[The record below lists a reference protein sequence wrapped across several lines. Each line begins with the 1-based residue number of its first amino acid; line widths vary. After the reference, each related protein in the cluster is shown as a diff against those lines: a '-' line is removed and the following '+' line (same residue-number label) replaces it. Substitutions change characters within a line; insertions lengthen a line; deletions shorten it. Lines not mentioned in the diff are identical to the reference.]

1 MEHNMHQ
8 GKLTSQEDESI
19 LNQKK
24 LCQAENKYPQKTK
37 AYITH
42 YIMLKKLIQFVSAY
56 LKILITA
63 MLLLI
68 QTNCFEMDKDN
79 VFFLSFPD
87 DHTLALWLF
96 DEDEYNY
103 TTLCDAGAYH
113 YDLRLMPQGSLSPG
127 KFGNSL
133 TMSGS
138 SGHSVAYAGFAGKVV
153 NNHIRLPDG
162 QISGL
167 WGPTEGP
174 AELLNVLAGSDW
186 TFECWMRLDSLKEQN
201 VLFEM
206 GQGYDPGFSVTLNDS
221 GQFILNAAYSG
232 VAARIIP
239 GQSISHTHDW
249 RHLAFSLTESTIRV
263 FIDGKEQSNIQIHS
277 IQKQPLPDIQKPENR
292 EHEHRDF
299 GTMSYDER
307 RRHRFNLTIGH
318 ARSGGIIMAGAIDEI
333 RFSDTSLYAND
344 FEPPASFARKS
355 GAYGARISKPVSPAR
370 LPLLFENVESGKPL
384 QFGLRKYVFI
394 DDAIID
400 TSCGVKIM
408 MNQPVLRQEI
418 DFKPRKS
425 AWRPTV
431 VDVDNKVHLY
441 VPEGY
446 DSELGR
452 TFLYTSLDGIHFTE
466 HKNSPVIT
474 NLPLYGTFFEDK
486 NPNILREEKYKLT
499 SWIANRGIHL
509 FFSPDGINWRRN
521 ETLIL
526 PLVSGGSAESYYDDQ
541 QGRYVLFIRRDTSFR
556 TSTCPGGARQC
567 ILFETQE
574 PAKTW
579 PFKHLEQ
586 PYYEGWT
593 LPAVTCEGPVIFDE
607 TESGQA
613 YRSRVIKYPWAPDVY
628 LAFVWRFPSDQGDD
642 PARHV
647 DLGVSRNG
655 KQWKFFEPTQGWYIP
670 IKDDH
675 DAEQLS
681 LYGLIL
687 RGNEIWQYTDHGGPH
702 GGSPPRTYYRWK
714 QRLDGFTSLDGSGSA
729 VTRPVIFYDSNV
741 RLILNSTGIIKV
753 AVVDEDG
760 KEFPEFSISKC
771 DSVSDSVSN
780 LISWSGK
787 SDLSL
792 FSGVPIRLRFEFTG
806 AKLYAF
812 ELKRL

>member
-1 MEHNMHQ
+1 MI
-8 GKLTSQEDESI
+8 KKVFTS
-19 LNQKK
+19 
-24 LCQAENKYPQKTK
+24 
-37 AYITH
+37 
-42 YIMLKKLIQFVSAY
+42 VSAY
-56 LKILITA
+56 LKIIIVIII
-63 MLLLI
+63 LLSILNWVE
-68 QTNCFEMDKDN
+68 TDKDHI
-79 VFFLSFPD
+79 VFHSFPD

-103 TTLCDAGAYH
+103 TTLCDAGRYH

-133 TMSGS
+133 TMSG
-138 SGHSVAYAGFAGKVV
+138 GFGQSVAYAGFAGKVV
-153 NNHIRLPDG
+153 NNHLRKPDG

-174 AELLNVLAGSDW
+174 EKLLKALVDRKW
-186 TFECWMRLDSLKEQN
+186 TFEFWLKLERKN
-201 VLFEM
+201 KESTLIDM
-206 GQGYDPGFSVTLNDS
+206 GQGYDPGFSITVHDSDTVTLVS
-221 GQFILNAAYSG
+221 AYSG
-232 VAARIIP
+232 TMVRIIP
-239 GQSISHTHDW
+239 RVNLTNNQDW
-249 RHLAFSLTESTIRV
+249 HHLAFSQLGSEIR
-263 FIDGKEQSNIQIHS
+263 FFLDGIEQSDIQLRS
-277 IQKQPLPDIQKPENR
+277 IKKQSLPEIQKPENR

-299 GTMSYDER
+299 GPMSYEER
-307 RRHRFNLTIGH
+307 RKNRFNLTIGH
-318 ARSGGIIMAGAIDEI
+318 PRSGGEIMAGAVDEM
-333 RFSDTSLYAND
+333 RFSDLVRYIKEFN
-344 FEPPASFARKS
+344 PPSSFSRKS
-355 GAYGARISKPVSPAR
+355 GAFGANASWPVASTG
-370 LPLLFENVESGKPL
+370 LPPLFENDKPGTPL

-400 TSCGVKIM
+400 FYSGVEIR
-408 MNQPVLRQEI
+408 MNQPVEKQKI

-431 VDVDNKVHLY
+431 LDVDHKVYLY

-466 HKNSPVIT
+466 HENSPVIK

-486 NPNILREEKYKLT
+486 NRDILREEKYKLT

-509 FFSPDGINWRRN
+509 FFSPDGIHWRRN

-541 QGRYVLFIRRDTSFR
+541 RGRYVLFIRRDTSFR

-567 ILFETQE
+567 ILFETEE
-574 PAKTW
+574 PTKTW

-593 LPAVTCEGPVIFDE
+593 LPAVTCEGPAVFDE

-628 LAFVWRFPSDQGDD
+628 LAFVWRFPSNQGDD

-647 DLGVSRNG
+647 DLGISRNG

-670 IKDDH
+670 ITDDH
-675 DAEQLS
+675 DPEQLS
-681 LYGLIL
+681 IYGLIL

-714 QRLDGFTSLDGSGSA
+714 QRLDGFTSLDGSGFA

-741 RLILNSTGIIKV
+741 RLILNSTGFIKI
-753 AVVDEDG
+753 AILDEDG

-771 DSVSDSVSN
+771 DSVTDSVSN
-780 LISWSGK
+780 LISWSGI
-787 SDLSL
+787 SDLSQ
-792 FSGVPIRLRFEFTG
+792 FTGIPIRLRFELSG

-812 ELKRL
+812 ELKSF